1 MTEVLVD
8 IVVLYTNE
16 AGKPRSKSFRRH
28 SDAAKFIAA
37 TPSAYEKHTKQTTIE
52 LLTLVAATPAE

>member
-16 AGKPRSKSFRRH
+16 AGKPKSKTFRRN
-28 SDAAKFIAA
+28 SDANKFIAA
-37 TPSAYEKHTKQTTIE
+37 TPSAYEKHTKNTVIE
-52 LLTLVAATPAE
+52 PLTPAAAE